1 MKKTDWGDVV
11 GLIFILALT
20 VILVRPNS
28 IAPQFVT
35 AFGDGLTSL
44 VSFAAAG

>member
-1 MKKTDWGDVV
+1 VKKTDWGDVV
-11 GLIFILALT
+11 GLIFILALL
-20 VILVRPNS
+20 VILVRPSS

-44 VSFAAAG
+44 VSFAVAG

>member
-1 MKKTDWGDVV
+1 MKKTDWGDVI
-11 GLIFILALT
+11 GLIFILALI
-20 VILVRPNS
+20 VILVRPGS